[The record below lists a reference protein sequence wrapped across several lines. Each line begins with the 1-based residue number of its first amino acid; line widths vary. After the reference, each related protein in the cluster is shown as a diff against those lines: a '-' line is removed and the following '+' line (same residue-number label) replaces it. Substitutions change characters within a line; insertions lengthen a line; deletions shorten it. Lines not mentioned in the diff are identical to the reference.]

1 MKKADFSESLRKIGI
16 KAGDRLL
23 VHSSFKSL
31 DYEGTPTE
39 VCLCLM
45 EAVTN
50 DGLLMMTTHSYNFI
64 NRQEFGPYNKD
75 VSPVQTGIIPET
87 FRQMN
92 GVLRSL
98 HPTHSVAAWGKDA
111 QEFIAGHEKLEAAGE
126 GTPYYRFARAGGK
139 ILMIGCD
146 LEACTMVHEAEWEAQ
161 VPYLDIHF
169 DAEWG
174 REALYYDDNGE
185 LVRVDYKHIPGCS
198 HGFVICQPGLIDA
211 GCLNKISLNKET
223 SYLADAA
230 CLLNY
235 LVKKLREDPY
245 KLLVRENSDCYQC
258 MEAFKR
264 LDNLQK

>member
-1 MKKADFSESLRKIGI
+1 MKKADLLEALRKIGI

-31 DYEGTPTE
+31 DYEGAPTE
-39 VCLCLM
+39 VCQCLM
-45 EAVTN
+45 EAVT
-50 DGLLMMTTHSYNFI
+50 DKGLLMMVTHSYNFI
-64 NRQEFGPYNKD
+64 NRKELGPYNKD
-75 VSPVQTGIIPET
+75 VSPVQIGIIPET
-87 FRQMN
+87 FRQMD

-111 QEFIAGHEKLEAAGE
+111 LEFITGHEKLEAAGE
-126 GTPYYRFARAGGK
+126 GTPYYRFARADGK

-169 DAEWG
+169 DPKWG
-174 REALYYDDNGE
+174 RAALYYDDKAE
-185 LVRVDYKHIPGCS
+185 LIRIDYKNIPGCS
-198 HGFVICQPGLIDA
+198 HGFVKCQPGLTDS

-235 LVKKLREDPY
+235 LVKRLCEDPY
-245 KLLVRENSDCYQC
+245 ILLERESTDCYQC
-258 MEAFKR
+258 MEAIKR
-264 LDNLQK
+264 RNNLQK